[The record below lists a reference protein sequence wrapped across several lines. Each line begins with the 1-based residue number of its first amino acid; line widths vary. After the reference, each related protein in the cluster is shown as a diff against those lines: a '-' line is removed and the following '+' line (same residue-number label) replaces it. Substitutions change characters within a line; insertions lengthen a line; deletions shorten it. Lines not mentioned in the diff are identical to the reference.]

1 MAVEAE
7 NPVVALC
14 VLGTQ
19 AEYAGRLAQAR
30 DLYRQAW
37 EAARDD
43 YDAYVAAHYMARLQ
57 DDPKQAL
64 HWNEIALLR
73 AEALGDEHMSSFY
86 PSLYVNLG
94 RSHELLGNLE
104 QAQNYYRLASELG
117 LDHETGDEKRVYSI

>member
-1 MAVEAE
+1 MAVESE

-19 AEYAGRLAQAR
+19 AEYAGRLEEAR

-37 EAARDD
+37 DAARND
-43 YDAYVAAHYMARLQ
+43 YDACVAAHYMARLQ
-57 DDPKQAL
+57 DNPAQAL
-64 HWNEIALLR
+64 NWNEIALAR
-73 AEALGDEHMSSFY
+73 AEALGDERMSSFY

-104 QAQNYYRLASELG
+104 QAQTFYQRAAAMG
-117 LDHETGDEKRVYSI
+117 LNHDSGNEKRLFSI

>member
-1 MAVEAE
+1 MAVESE
-7 NPVVALC
+7 TPVVALC

-43 YDAYVAAHYMARLQ
+43 YDACVAAHYMARLQ
-57 DDPKQAL
+57 DNPAQAL
-64 HWNEIALLR
+64 NWNEIALAR
-73 AEALGDEHMSSFY
+73 AEALGDDRMSSFY

-94 RSHELLGNLE
+94 RSHELLGHTQ
-104 QAQNYYRLASELG
+104 QARKYYQLAANLG
-117 LDHETGDEKRVYSI
+117 LNHESGDAGRLFSL